1 MIDFLMTNLNLIILP
16 LSFLLILW
24 INIEKYQRVISSLIF
39 SYFILLS
46 IFITNYLNS
55 LYIIF
60 IYLIIIIL
68 LSMYNLLKERKEVIL
83 KLILSVVGISLT
95 ILILD
100 SFLNTTFLLKIILST
115 LYIVILI
122 WLIKIGFKDENYI
135 IYFFIIFFRFVTF

>member
-122 WLIKIGFKDENYI
+122 WLIKIGFKDEN
-135 IYFFIIFFRFVTF
+135 